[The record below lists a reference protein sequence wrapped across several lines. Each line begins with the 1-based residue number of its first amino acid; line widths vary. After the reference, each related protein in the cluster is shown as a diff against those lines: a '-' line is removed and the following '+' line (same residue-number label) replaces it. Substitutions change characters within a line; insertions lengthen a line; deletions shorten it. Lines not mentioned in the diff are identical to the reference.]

1 MTRQTSLRLLP
12 PPKDK
17 CPFCAV
23 GHKPTDPHDAQ
34 SLYYQFRFQ
43 KAHGRWPTWADAIA
57 HCGQFTA
64 ALWKQQLVKL
74 GHWTETPNPI
84 AEPLTSTDGTQ
95 CSDSESTP
103 ATKPTP

>member
-12 PPKDK
+12 PPADK
-17 CPFCAV
+17 CQFCAV
-23 GHKPTDPHDAQ
+23 DHKPTDPHDAH

-43 KAHGRWPTWADAIA
+43 RKHKRWPTWADAIA

-64 ALWKQQLVKL
+64 ALWKKKLVEL

-103 ATKPTP
+103 ATEPTP